1 VVAQSRVQIGV
12 VGKPNAGKSTFFAA
26 ATLKDVKISPT
37 PFTTIDPNVGVG
49 YVRID
54 GCPCAQVRCN
64 PRSYTVVEGVCFAPV
79 ELIDVAGLVPGAW
92 QGRGLGN
99 QFLDHLRRAP
109 VLIHV
114 VDASGSTDEE
124 GRLVKPGT
132 HDPVVDVQFLE
143 REIDMWIASIL
154 RKDWD
159 RVVRFVEFSKRD
171 LVEVLMEKL
180 AGLGMGRAQVEKAL
194 ADADLTKRPP
204 SKWSEEDLY
213 RFSHLARAYSKPIVI
228 AANKIDLPEGEEGY
242 RRLRQAY
249 PDRII
254 VPTSAEAE
262 LALRRAAAKGLI
274 KYKPGDPSFEILG
287 ELTPQQKAVLD
298 KIADLLKKWR
308 GTGVTKAINLAVLD
322 ALKYVVV
329 YPVEDERRLSDKNGN
344 VLPDLLLVPHT
355 YTARDVAYAIH
366 TELGERFVSAIDVKT
381 GRRLASDEPVANGV
395 ILKILAR

>member
-1 VVAQSRVQIGV
+1 
-12 VGKPNAGKSTFFAA
+12 
-26 ATLKDVKISPT
+26 
-37 PFTTIDPNVGVG
+37 
-49 YVRID
+49 
-54 GCPCAQVRCN
+54 
-64 PRSYTVVEGVCFAPV
+64 
-79 ELIDVAGLVPGAW
+79 
-92 QGRGLGN
+92 
-99 QFLDHLRRAP
+99 
-109 VLIHV
+109 
-114 VDASGSTDEE
+114 
-124 GRLVKPGT
+124 
-132 HDPVVDVQFLE
+132 LE
-143 REIDMWIASIL
+143 REVDMWIASIL

-159 RVVRFVEFSKRD
+159 KVVRFVEFSKRD
-171 LVEVLMEKL
+171 VVEVLMEKL
-180 AGLGMGRAQVEKAL
+180 AGLGMGRTQVEKAL
-194 ADADLTKRPP
+194 VDADLAKRPP

-298 KIADLLKKWR
+298 KIAELMKKWG
-308 GTGVTKAINLAVLD
+308 GTGVTKAINLAVFD

-355 YTARDVAYAIH
+355 FTARDVAYAVH
-366 TELGERFVSAIDVKT
+366 TELGKRFVAAIDVKT
-381 GRRLASDEPVANGV
+381 GRRLASDEPVTNGT
-395 ILKILAR
+395 ILKILTK